1 MTLLLED
8 FNSRRLKTA
17 RIFRGKSIEQIAE
30 ETEINKAHLSSFEEG
45 RYLPREENVH
55 NLAKALNFPTEFFF
69 EKDEHK
75 VIVDNKYKVKLGAN
89 RIEDVAHKE
98 KLIMLHKIYLSFE
111 EIVKLNKTNLP
122 ENKDRFKDVED
133 LAIKSRSIMHAGK
146 GPITSMISLLE
157 NNGIIIADF
166 NAENKGTITF
176 SQKDNVDN
184 EERYLISLGYD
195 NSSIAKRNYSLAH
208 ELATIIGH
216 NLGIP
221 AKQMPKEEFAVAFL
235 LPRDAFLNDL
245 KRPEEIKAYIN
256 LKKKWLVPI
265 SAMIL
270 RAYILG
276 RINYK
281 QYSKLMK
288 DYSTNKWNSQE
299 PLENS
304 LKDTT
309 TPILRGIL
317 SSQLEKKKIDS
328 EDIMDYIDDV
338 GLSLYK
344 ADVEF
349 LIGFKKGRL
358 SN

>member
-1 MTLLLED
+1 MAIMLED
-8 FNSRRLKTA
+8 FNSRRLKSA
-17 RIFRGKSIEQIAE
+17 RIFRGKSVEQIAE
-30 ETEINKAHLSSFEEG
+30 EAEINKAHLVSFEEG

-55 NLAKALNFPTEFFF
+55 NLARTLNFPIEFFF
-69 EKDEHK
+69 DKDEHK
-75 VIVDNKYKVKLGAN
+75 IIVDNKYKVKLGAN
-89 RIEDVAHKE
+89 RLEDVAHKE
-98 KLIMLHKIYLSFE
+98 KLIMLHKIYMAFE
-111 EIVKLNKTNLP
+111 DIVTLNKTNLP

-146 GPITSMISLLE
+146 GTITSMISLLE
-157 NNGIIIADF
+157 KNGIIIADF
-166 NAENKGTITF
+166 NTETKGAITF
-176 SQKDNVDN
+176 SQKDNINN

-195 NSSIAKRNYSLAH
+195 NNSAAKRNYELAH

-221 AKQMPKEEFAVAFL
+221 SKQMPKEEFAVAFL

-245 KRPEEIKAYIN
+245 KRPEEIRAYIN

-288 DYSTNKWNSQE
+288 DYSTNKWNKEE

-309 TPILRGIL
+309 TPILRGVL
-317 SSQLEKKKIDS
+317 SSQLDKKKIDS
-328 EDIMDYIDDV
+328 EDIMDYIDDA
-338 GLSLYK
+338 GIALYK
-344 ADVEF
+344 NDVEF
-349 LIGFKKGRL
+349 LIGFRKGRL